1 MHQQK
6 LVHSLGRVSGIRT
19 RTPYG
24 IRLTNEH
31 VYHSII
37 TVANIRLK
45 YYICEKSYETI

>member
-6 LVHSLGRVSGIRT
+6 LMHSQNKVNGNRT
-19 RTPYG
+19 RTPCG

-37 TVANIRLK
+37 TVANI
-45 YYICEKSYETI
+45 